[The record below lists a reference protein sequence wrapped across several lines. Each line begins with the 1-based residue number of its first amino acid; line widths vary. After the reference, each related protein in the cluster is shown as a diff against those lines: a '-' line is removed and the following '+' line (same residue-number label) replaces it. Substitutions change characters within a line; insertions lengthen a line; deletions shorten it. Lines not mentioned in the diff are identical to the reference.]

1 VSPGASRRPV
11 ATRSRDDYSRHPMRL
26 GVAMLLLGVGLAI
39 AGCAS
44 EKSPPVVGED
54 EITAAQLRNLDPE
67 PAILRHLDPTE
78 EEARQLAEEEQSAS
92 NGAATTDGAAHQH
105 ELHELEEE
113 PTREEKVAGA
123 SIAILQ
129 VAVTIGA
136 MVAPY
141 FFF

>member
-1 VSPGASRRPV
+1 MSRGASRRPL
-11 ATRSRDDYSRHPMRL
+11 APRSRGDYSSHSMRL

-44 EKSPPVVGED
+44 EKPPPVVGED
-54 EITAAQLRNLDPE
+54 EITAAHLRNLEEDPSV
-67 PAILRHLDPTE
+67 LRHLDPTE
-78 EEARQLAEEEQSAS
+78 EEARQLAEEEQPAS
-92 NGAATTDGAAHQH
+92 SGAATTDGSAHK
-105 ELHELEEE
+105 HELEEE
-113 PTREEKVAGA
+113 PTTEDKVAGA
-123 SIAILQ
+123 SIALLQ

>member
-1 VSPGASRRPV
+1 
-11 ATRSRDDYSRHPMRL
+11 MRL

-44 EKSPPVVGED
+44 EKPPPVVGED
-54 EITAAQLRNLDPE
+54 EITAAHLRNLEEDPSV
-67 PAILRHLDPTE
+67 LRHLDPTE
-78 EEARQLAEEEQSAS
+78 EEARQLAEEEQPAS
-92 NGAATTDGAAHQH
+92 SGAVTTDGSAHK
-105 ELHELEEE
+105 HELEEE
-113 PTREEKVAGA
+113 PTTEDKVAGA
-123 SIAILQ
+123 SIALLQ